1 METFQS
7 CKQEFVLEVICN
19 KNKENCT
26 YLNVLMDD
34 CQIRLAL
41 NCNNKDFCAIAT
53 PDNQL
58 AIPTYR

>member
-7 CKQEFVLEVICN
+7 CKQEFVLEVTCN

-34 CQIRLAL
+34 YQIRLEL
-41 NCNNKDFCAIAT
+41 NYNNKGVCAIAT